1 MALQIADTPH
11 MAFVRQASL
20 TPDLPAVTGKDEQ
33 LSYAELD
40 RLSNQ
45 IANTLLANG
54 IGQGTRVGLLTFRTP
69 RMLAG
74 LLGIVKAGAVYVPV
88 DPEFPP
94 DRVSYILEHAEVD
107 ALVTESSVITGTYPE
122 LFLRGSPLAALRTVL
137 FVDDSDAGAAL
148 EPERFPYRRLG
159 RSSLAQASQSLPE
172 VVVRPQD
179 RMVIFYTS
187 GSTGRPKGVALRHD
201 GMMSRFRWQAEAFDV
216 KPGDRFSQMASC
228 CFDLSM
234 VELFPPLF
242 AGATICM
249 AGKDV
254 LRNPWALA
262 EWLVAS
268 QISIVHFVPSMF
280 GEFLRAMR
288 EETCSFEHIRW
299 IAFAGEAIPAPFVRQ
314 WIDRYGMHTR
324 LINLYGPTEA
334 SVTVSHYLIEARPG
348 EDAMT
353 IPIGTPHSSDVQM
366 LVVDADGNRVAKGEL
381 GELCIG
387 GLQLAECYF
396 KAPELTQKAF
406 VENRF
411 PHVAGTRLY
420 RTGDL
425 AREVDDGGFE
435 FHGRMDSQV
444 KVRGYRI
451 ELGEIEAVLMSHEAV
466 DEAAVIVIE
475 VDGSKRLAA
484 FLSGR
489 TTDLRE
495 LKSFL
500 ARKLNSYMI
509 PNEFLWLDSLPKSGN
524 GKLDRKQAVAMLE
537 NRKPRTLRNAI
548 AGFCGG
554 LSARLLLEAAEL
566 SESALELS
574 ALVA

>member
-1 MALQIADTPH
+1 MDLQIPDTPH

-20 TPDLPAVTGKDEQ
+20 TPDLPAVIGKDEQ

-40 RLSNQ
+40 QLSNQ

-54 IGQGTRVGLLTFRTP
+54 IGTGTRVGLLTYRTP

-88 DPEFPP
+88 DPEFPA
-94 DRVSYILEHAEVD
+94 DRVRYILEHAEVD
-107 ALVTESSVITGTYPE
+107 TLVTESAVVTDTYPE
-122 LFLRGSPLAALRTVL
+122 LFLGGAPLAALRTVL
-137 FVDDSDAGAAL
+137 FVDESDAGAAL
-148 EPERFPYRRLG
+148 APERFPYRQLG
-159 RSSLAQASQSLPE
+159 RGVLARAPRTLPD
-172 VVVRPQD
+172 VLVRPQD

-201 GMMSRFRWQAEAFDV
+201 GMTTRFRWQADAFGV
-216 KPGDRFSQMASC
+216 RPGDRFSQMASC

-262 EWLVAS
+262 EWLTAN

-348 EDAMT
+348 DDAMT
-353 IPIGTPHSSDVQM
+353 IPIGTPHSTDVQM
-366 LVVDADGNRVAKGEL
+366 LVVDAEGNRVARGEL
-381 GELCIG
+381 GELCIAG
-387 GLQLAECYF
+387 VQLADCYY
-396 KAPELTQKAF
+396 KAPELTQRAF
-406 VENRF
+406 VDNRF
-411 PHVAGTRLY
+411 ADIAGTRLY

-425 AREVDDGGFE
+425 AREVDDGGYE

-466 DEAAVIVIE
+466 DEAAVIVVD

-500 ARKLNSYMI
+500 ARKLNGYMI
-509 PNEFLWLDSLPKSGN
+509 PNEFLWLDSLPKSSN
-524 GKLDRKQAVAMLE
+524 GKLDRKQALAILE
-537 NRKPRTLRNAI
+537 SRKPRTLRNAV
-548 AGFCGG
+548 AGFCGA
-554 LSARLLLEAAEL
+554 LWARLFLEIAGA

-574 ALVA
+574 VLVA